1 MSLTSFT
8 LLHGEYIFF
17 TSASISLTTFAGS
30 EIRVNCLY
38 AMQCSLLA
46 FLSRHFLTLPQLSD
60 EYADTEIDINGDGSM
75 KGCINDLRSLK
86 KRYPNLKTI
95 LSIGGGGKGSVPFP
109 AVTSNGIVRT
119 TFAQSAR
126 QIVDAFGFDGMD
138 CKRSHDPGYRS

>member
-1 MSLTSFT
+1 
-8 LLHGEYIFF
+8 
-17 TSASISLTTFAGS
+17 
-30 EIRVNCLY
+30 
-38 AMQCSLLA
+38 MQCNVHCWLFWST
-46 FLSRHFLTLPQLSD
+46 LTVPQLSD
-60 EYADTEIDINGDGSM
+60 EYADIEIDINGDGSV

-126 QIVDAFGFDGMD
+126 QIVDTFGFDGMD
-138 CKRSHDPGYRS
+138 CKRSLDPGYRS